1 MPKHKLSQEELETIL
16 GSFDWDGFTI
26 RSIWKQ
32 SRLFQTSFFFINI
45 YVGIYVLFGGF
56 FPELIFSSLASEL
69 LLEEYDVILSARSLI
84 GLLLLVAF
92 NFAFIFSNFFR
103 FVALI
108 SFSYLLNASI
118 DVFSIFF
125 PFFDLSKFNIATL
138 LFWLRP
144 VSLISILI
152 CIYTFDPD
160 R

>member
-92 NFAFIFSNFFR
+92 NFAFIFSNFS
-103 FVALI
+103 VL
-108 SFSYLLNASI
+108 
-118 DVFSIFF
+118 
-125 PFFDLSKFNIATL
+125 
-138 LFWLRP
+138 
-144 VSLISILI
+144 
-152 CIYTFDPD
+152 
-160 R
+160 